1 VSLDSKTKATLKLT
15 FSISQR
21 ILSGYACCSA
31 GNSNTTE
38 CRGPRPLRSCFCL
51 FMEIL
56 ITSRTARYANA
67 KERQIAGRVLESSSK
82 SAHTI
87 IPLPAS
93 LPSVQ
98 TSAEILRG
106 LARRNTRSHIATWA
120 DLFLCVLSA
129 RVVLPAT

>member
-1 VSLDSKTKATLKLT
+1 
-15 FSISQR
+15 
-21 ILSGYACCSA
+21 
-31 GNSNTTE
+31 
-38 CRGPRPLRSCFCL
+38 
-51 FMEIL
+51 MEIL

-67 KERQIAGRVLESSSK
+67 KERQISGRVLESSSK

-106 LARRNTRSHIATWA
+106 LARRNTHSHIATWA